1 MSESRRLS
9 AVPCHPASIS
19 HKHVWNVAAL
29 LRSVLGLWVDLSAC
43 VSGWLSLCP
52 SVLLCL
58 CISPSLNTF
67 HYETYI
73 HLKVHKTRVLF
84 IIKNITNLV
93 MITRRRNSQ
102 SLPPSSLPGTVSPD
116 LKRSSQ
122 LQLAL
127 FYTFNYLCAPFQTD

>member
-52 SVLLCL
+52 SVLLSVSAFL
-58 CISPSLNTF
+58 RLLT
-67 HYETYI
+67 
-73 HLKVHKTRVLF
+73 LF
-84 IIKNITNLV
+84 IMKHI
-93 MITRRRNSQ
+93 
-102 SLPPSSLPGTVSPD
+102 
-116 LKRSSQ
+116 
-122 LQLAL
+122 
-127 FYTFNYLCAPFQTD
+127 YT